1 MNAATF
7 AADDLI
13 GQIYDEVSAGETPW
27 RRALGALCNAVGAQT
42 MVLQMSPER
51 QPEQTYFV
59 AAGVRSAPAHIAE
72 WEKRSKDQLIH
83 LSLRPGRVQ
92 TCNDYL
98 EQRPRDGFVELIR
111 RYDVARGMSARVA
124 DLNHA
129 EYSLHALRPGRDEP
143 FGADEE
149 AVFAQILPHLAR
161 AIRLRTELMAART
174 GSESYGEA
182 LSRVGIGMM
191 RVDSERRVTCA
202 NERAG
207 NMLRDAGLWITD
219 DGHLN
224 ARDRVLGARLKET
237 LIAALAHEGDGGY
250 RTALALQNG
259 ASALVCG
266 GNAQE
271 PALGRPVRAAT
282 VLIVAD
288 PIIDERAVDGLRA
301 LYALTAT
308 EAAVGVHLAMGRNAR
323 DIQDIMGIRYTTL
336 RSHISQLFIKLDCS
350 HQNDLIRR
358 LTTLLPIIQ

>member
-1 MNAATF
+1 MNAASL

-13 GQIYDEVSAGETPW
+13 GHIYEEVSSGEAPW
-27 RRALGALCNAVGAQT
+27 RRALAALCSAVRAQT
-42 MVLQMSPER
+42 LVLQMSPER

-59 AAGVRSAPAHIAE
+59 AAGVRTAPSHIAE
-72 WEKRSKDQLIH
+72 WEKRSPDQQIH
-83 LSLRPGRVQ
+83 LSLRPGRVI

-143 FGADEE
+143 FGAEEE

-161 AIRLRTELMAART
+161 AIRLRAELAAARAD
-174 GSESYGEA
+174 SDSYGEA
-182 LSRVGIGMM
+182 LSRVGIGMV
-191 RVDSERRVTCA
+191 RVDSDRRVTSA

-207 NMLRDAGLWITD
+207 AMLRESGLSIL
-219 DGHLN
+219 DGHLS
-224 ARDRVLGARLKET
+224 ARDRVLGARLKES
-237 LIAALAHEGDGGY
+237 LAAALAHECDVPH
-250 RTALALQNG
+250 RAAIALPNG
-259 ASALVCG
+259 ASALICG
-266 GNAQE
+266 GNVEE
-271 PALGRPVRAAT
+271 PTLGRQMRAAT
-282 VLIVAD
+282 MLIVAD
-288 PIIDERAVDGLRA
+288 PVIDERAVDGLRA

-323 DIQDIMGIRYTTL
+323 EIQDLMGIRYSTL
-336 RSHISQLFIKLDCS
+336 RSHMSQLFLKLDCA

-358 LTTLLPIIQ
+358 LTMLLPVIQ